1 MKDLGEFCEYLIT
14 KFIVLNLK
22 TNCRTQRKIMNNDSK
37 EKMLFQDFIAPS
49 KQDWID
55 KANIDLKGADF
66 DKRLVW
72 KNLNGIDL
80 QPFYTKEDQKELLKN
95 TGENSAE
102 VANYRRIT
110 VKDVAEA
117 NQLALKA
124 LEEGMTGL
132 LFEISSNV
140 SANRLLKDIDFN
152 GISVSFLLNKES
164 FSFAASYAS
173 FLKSHSIDPELVMGY
188 IDLDIFNQYL
198 ETGSLDRDL
207 LDQASQLTGIFHDYP
222 NFKTLTVSGTIYQD
236 AGSNQVQ
243 EIAYTLNSLVFL
255 IEEMIGKGRSQKE
268 IFENL
273 HFILGVSSEYFVE
286 IAKFR
291 VFNSLLAGI
300 ASKYEVIN
308 PKVGVMAKTSVWS
321 KSVIDANTNMLRS
334 TTEAMAAL
342 LGNVDGL
349 ELDPYD
355 HEFNS
360 SNAFSSR
367 VAGNITTILR
377 EESYFGKVANPVDG
391 SYYIEELCLQM
402 AQNALAVFKA
412 IESSGGFIAQT
423 ENGKIQFQIAEI
435 RMKKIRLLSLRSIA
449 MVGVNKYPNLMET
462 VAEDMLY
469 HQNKNTDPKLLVRQ
483 RAGLEIEKIR
493 YATEHFV
500 IQKGYRPVV
509 EIASFGQLTMR
520 KARAAFAYDFMGVGA
535 FTIES
540 EKSFDSYKEAAE
552 KTAKSDSNVV
562 VICSS
567 DPDYKQSALDYVK
580 DFREQNPTKVLL
592 LAGNPEGIQKSLL
605 EAGLDGFIHVRSDIY
620 KTLTEIQQ
628 KISKTTKA
636 LEI

>member
-1 MKDLGEFCEYLIT
+1 
-14 KFIVLNLK
+14 
-22 TNCRTQRKIMNNDSK
+22 MNNDSK
-37 EKMLFQDFIAPS
+37 EKMLFQDFIAPT
-49 KQDWID
+49 KQDWIN

-72 KNLNGIDL
+72 KNLNGINL

-95 TGENSAE
+95 TGENSAQ
-102 VANYRRIT
+102 VVNYRRIL
-110 VKDVAEA
+110 VDDVTKA

-124 LEEGMTGL
+124 LGEGMTGL
-132 LFEISSNV
+132 LFEISTAV
-140 SANRLLKDIDFN
+140 AADELLKDIDFN
-152 GISVSFLLNKES
+152 GIAVSFLVNKAS
-164 FSFAASYAS
+164 FSFGTSYKS
-173 FLKSHSIDPELVMGY
+173 FLESQSIDPKLVNGY

-198 ETGSLDRDL
+198 ETGSLDGDL
-207 LDQASQLTGIFHDYP
+207 LDQASQLTNIFSDYP

-255 IEEMIGKGRSQKE
+255 IEEMNRKEWSAKE
-268 IFENL
+268 IFGNL
-273 HFILGVSSEYFVE
+273 HFILGLSSEYFVE

-291 VFNSLLAGI
+291 VFNSLLSQI

-308 PKVGVMAKTSVWS
+308 PKVGLSAKTSAWS
-321 KSVIDANTNMLRS
+321 KSVTDANTNMLRS

-355 HEFNS
+355 HEFKNS
-360 SNAFSSR
+360 NDFSR
-367 VAGNITTILR
+367 RIAGNITTILK
-377 EESYFGKVANPVDG
+377 EESYFGKVSNPVDG
-391 SYYIEELCLQM
+391 SYYIEELSLQM
-402 AQNALAVFKA
+402 AQNALAVFKN

-423 ENGKIQFQIAEI
+423 KNEKIQSQIAEI
-435 RMKKIRLLSLRSIA
+435 RIKKIKLLSQRRIA

-462 VAEDMLY
+462 VSEDILD
-469 HQNKNTDPKLLVRQ
+469 HENKNEDPKLLVRQ
-483 RAGLEIEKIR
+483 RAGMEMEKIR
-493 YATEHFV
+493 YTTEHFV
-500 IQKGYRPVV
+500 TQKGYRPIV

-535 FTIES
+535 FEIES
-540 EKSFDSYKEAAE
+540 EKSFNSYKEAAE
-552 KTAKSDSNVV
+552 KTAASHSNVV

-567 DPDYKQSALDYVK
+567 DPDYQESALDFVK
-580 DFREQNPTKVLL
+580 DFRAQNSSKVLL
-592 LAGNPEGIQKSLL
+592 LAGNPEGIQESLV
-605 EAGLDGFIHVRSDIY
+605 EAGLDGFLHVRSDIF